1 MAYVCKAKFKRAGSS
16 KPRHPVGEKLKNER
30 KGKIE
35 MAKRDIR
42 KMAAEGRNL
51 IRKNAGRAAA
61 VDLSA
66 EEMEYFLGHIE
77 GIENAFK
84 SFADMFYFAFA
95 AGYRA
100 GKRDSMADKNVHR

>member
-1 MAYVCKAKFKRAGSS
+1 MAT
-16 KPRHPVGEKLKNER
+16 
-30 KGKIE
+30 
-35 MAKRDIR
+35 RDIE
-42 KMAAEGRNL
+42 KMAAEGRKL

-66 EEMEYFLGHIE
+66 KEMEYFLGRID
-77 GIENAFK
+77 GIENAFN